1 MISGEAPQTEEF
13 IRKVCKAFRE
23 ALDLMEIDAPQT
35 ANLIIE
41 SWIRYFVRWK
51 GRRVVGF
58 ENPEDIAVKLL
69 ADSFAISYAA
79 GDICPLR
86 TLDIGSGN
94 GWPGLAVKALFPDAH
109 VTLLDSRKG
118 SCDFMKGY
126 IETAGLSGVEVL
138 EARAEEVAHVSSQR
152 EQYSLVTSRAVA
164 DPPVCLELSTGFLKQ
179 GGQVALWVGPGQK
192 FPKEADYLVKFGLR
206 HLFTH
211 GYCLPH
217 GMGDRLLVLYLKES
231 FVEEDIPRSYA
242 SIKGASRKSPQ

>member
-1 MISGEAPQTEEF
+1 MISGEIPEKEESVG
-13 IRKVCKAFRE
+13 KVCKAFRE
-23 ALDLMEIDAPQT
+23 ALELMEIDAPQT
-35 ANLIIE
+35 ADLIIE

-69 ADSFAISYAA
+69 GDSFAIFYAA
-79 GDICPLR
+79 GDISPLR

-118 SCDFMKGY
+118 SCDFMRGY
-126 IETAGLSGVEVL
+126 IEAARLSGIEVL
-138 EARAEEVAHVSSQR
+138 EARAEEVAHVSCR
-152 EQYSLVTSRAVA
+152 RDQYSLVTTRAVA
-164 DPPVCLELSTGFLKQ
+164 DPSVCLELSTGFLEQ

-192 FPKEADYLVKFGLR
+192 FPKEAGDLVKFGLR
-206 HLFTH
+206 HFFTY

-231 FVEEDIPRSYA
+231 FIEEDIPRSYA
-242 SIKGASRKSPQ
+242 SIKRASRKSPQ